1 MNTAIGPVALDSLIH
16 KIQKLLQ
23 LSRDEAATEHE
34 AALAAAKVHQLLATY
49 NLSLTEVEAQG
60 IQSEQDMRVEGW
72 KTSRLLPWERLLWL
86 ATCRLYFCCSTLSV
100 GRSFIIGRSHNVV
113 VAKEM
118 LSYLIH
124 TVQRLRKEH
133 YGKGRRF
140 LDSFAYGCAQS
151 ITDKIKALIAERE
164 PAASKTTLPAVRKN
178 YRDEVYTYLA
188 SQGTRLR
195 TLSGAPRSLKV
206 DPEGYA
212 AGQEAGKTVGLDP
225 QLYNGRECR
234 ALPG

>member
-1 MNTAIGPVALDSLIH
+1 MAASIDHVAQNSLIR

-60 IQSEQDMRVEGW
+60 PQSEHTMRVEGW

-86 ATCRLYFCCSTLSV
+86 ATCKLYFCCSTLSV
-100 GRSFIIGRSHNVV
+100 GRSFIIGRFHNTV

-118 LSYLIH
+118 LIYLIQ

-151 ITDKIKALIAERE
+151 ITAKIKELIAERE
-164 PAASKTTLPAVRKN
+164 PAAVETTLPAVREN

-188 SQGTRLR
+188 DQGTRLR
-195 TLSGAPRSLKV
+195 RLSGTTRSLQV

-212 AGQEAGKTVGLDP
+212 AGQVAGETVGLDP
-225 QLYNGRECR
+225 QLSGGRECGT
-234 ALPG
+234 LLG

>member
-1 MNTAIGPVALDSLIH
+1 MKP
-16 KIQKLLQ
+16 
-23 LSRDEAATEHE
+23 ATEHE

-60 IQSEQDMRVEGW
+60 VQSAQTMRIEGW

-86 ATCRLYFCCSTLSV
+86 ATCKLYFCCSTLSV
-100 GRSFIIGRSHNVV
+100 GRSFIIGRSHNVI

-118 LSYLIH
+118 LSYLMH

-164 PAASKTTLPAVRKN
+164 PAAVKTTLPAVRQN
-178 YRDEVYTYLA
+178 YRAEVYTYLA
-188 SQGTRLR
+188 DHGTRLR
-195 TLSGAPRSLKV
+195 KRSSTPRKLKV

-212 AGQEAGKTVGLDP
+212 AGRVAGETVGLDP
-225 QLYNGRECR
+225 QIPLGAPASNR
-234 ALPG
+234 LPGGPAAHVPSDTP

>member
-1 MNTAIGPVALDSLIH
+1 MNTAIDSVVLDSLVH

-60 IQSEQDMRVEGW
+60 VQSDRTIRVESW

-86 ATCRLYFCCSTLSV
+86 ATCKLYFCCSTLSV
-100 GRSFIIGRSHNVV
+100 GRSFIIGRSHNVI
-113 VAKEM
+113 VAREM

-124 TVQRLRKEH
+124 TVRRLRKEH

-151 ITDKIKALIAERE
+151 ITDKIKSLIAERE
-164 PAASKTTLPAVRKN
+164 PAAAKTTLPAIRKN
-178 YRDEVYTYLA
+178 YRDEVCTYLA
-188 SQGTRLR
+188 GQGTRIR
-195 TLSGAPRSLKV
+195 KLSGTPRLLQV

-212 AGQEAGKTVGLDP
+212 AGQVAGETVGLDP
-225 QLYNGRECR
+225 QLSGGQEYR
-234 ALPG
+234 ALSG